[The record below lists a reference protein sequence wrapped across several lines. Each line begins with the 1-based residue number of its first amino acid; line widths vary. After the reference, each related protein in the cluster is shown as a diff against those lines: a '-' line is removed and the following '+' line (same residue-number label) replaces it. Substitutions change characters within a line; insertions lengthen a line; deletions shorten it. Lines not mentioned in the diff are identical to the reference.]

1 MKLTLNINRIN
12 YESVIEQ
19 AIPLLKEKAKNDN
32 SILFKTLSGILSM
45 PGDIPKKMMNALPQ
59 ETKDDIVVYLI
70 NNYREK
76 LIGWIQGTLVNK
88 GLDLNI
94 EDIEIEK

>member
-59 ETKDDIVVYLI
+59 ETKDDMHP
-70 NNYREK
+70 YRK
-76 LIGWIQGTLVNK
+76 QRMILLFT
-88 GLDLNI
+88 
-94 EDIEIEK
+94 

>member
-45 PGDIPKKMMNALPQ
+45 PGDIPKK
-59 ETKDDIVVYLI
+59 
-70 NNYREK
+70 
-76 LIGWIQGTLVNK
+76 
-88 GLDLNI
+88 
-94 EDIEIEK
+94 